1 MPVFSFLGYIY
12 DLKIMDDSRRR
23 GQAIVLHSRGACGA
37 CGACGASARSR
48 YRCGILE

>member
-12 DLKIMDDSRRR
+12 DLKIVGDSRRR

-37 CGACGASARSR
+37 SARSR